1 MRGGIKGMDYSL
13 SKRYDALKA
22 KVIKRADEFAKLVS
36 FIENKTTWLTAP
48 ASTRFHLCKKDGLL
62 EHSVNVAETL
72 FRLKNTLYPQIEDES
87 CVIVAL
93 LHDLGKAGTPNGAL
107 YLKNEPT
114 KRQRL
119 AGYGATYPYKY
130 NTDLTYLSVPV
141 RSLYLALPHITL
153 TEEETQ
159 AIVYHDGQYVDD
171 NKSAAK
177 NECPLSLLL
186 QYADNWCGFVVEESS
201 VA

>member
-1 MRGGIKGMDYSL
+1 MESKLR
-13 SKRYDALKA
+13 KRYEALKS
-22 KVIKRADEFAKLVS
+22 KVIKRADEFEKLID
-36 FIENKTTWLTAP
+36 FIENNTAWLTAP
-48 ASTRFHLCKKDGLL
+48 ASTRFHLCKEDGLL

-72 FRLKNTLYPQIEDES
+72 IRLKNTLSPDIEDES

-93 LHDLGKAGTPNGAL
+93 LHDLGKAGTPNGMQ

-114 KRQRL
+114 ERQRH
-119 AGYGATYPYKY
+119 AGYGPTYPYRY
-130 NTDLTYLSVPV
+130 NTGLTYLSVPV

-171 NKSAAK
+171 NRSVAK
-177 NECPLSLLL
+177 NECPLALLL
-186 QYADNWCGFVVEESS
+186 QYADNWCGFVVEDSG